1 MRFLIPVL
9 MAALL
14 YSCAPSRVVQP
25 LKKGERTINASF
37 GGPVINELGATF
49 PIPLTT
55 VTYAQGISDRATLFG
70 TLQGELG
77 AVYGLVMPDSAK
89 RLLPGISIAPV
100 INVASSVDDSRLW
113 PQLDANAYW
122 QFGQRNSFVYA
133 GVSNW
138 FELSARRSHEEPQEN
153 HWIWN
158 PQLGATLQREKW
170 AYNLEFKYLAPGF
183 SNQEVVVNYAKPFGD
198 QGALGA
204 YFSIT
209 KKL

>member
-1 MRFLIPVL
+1 MLHLYDKANSRMRFLIPVL

-70 TLQGELG
+70 SAHPTSLLFGTLQGELG
-77 AVYGLVMPDSAK
+77 AVYGLVMPDTAK

-100 INVASSVDDSRLW
+100 LNGYRGATVAD
-113 PQLDANAYW
+113 PNFN
-122 QFGQRNSFVYA
+122 QFGIETDTSGACPAGTINGAGFVDEIGNIVLMAVETTNGTGY
-133 GVSNW
+133 V
-138 FELSARRSHEEPQEN
+138 L
-153 HWIWN
+153 
-158 PQLGATLQREKW
+158 
-170 AYNLEFKYLAPGF
+170 NL
-183 SNQEVVVNYAKPFGD
+183 
-198 QGALGA
+198 
-204 YFSIT
+204 I
-209 KKL
+209 KK